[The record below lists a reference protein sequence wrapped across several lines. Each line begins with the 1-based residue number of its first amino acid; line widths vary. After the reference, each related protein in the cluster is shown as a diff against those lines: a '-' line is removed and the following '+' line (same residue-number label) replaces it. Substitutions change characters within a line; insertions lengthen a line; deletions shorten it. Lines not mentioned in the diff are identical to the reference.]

1 MLKIYEFKETIKAHE
16 GLDGAYVEFPYNVKE
31 EFGTNGI
38 VKVIATFDGVEYRGA
53 LVKMSTLCHII
64 GITKAIRKKIGKQ
77 PGDEITVTIKRDIEN
92 KVNDMPESFAIAL
105 KENKQV
111 TGFFDNLTAS
121 QKNKFIN
128 FIASAKKKETA
139 DARVAKVITML
150 ENKEKMK

>member
-1 MLKIYEFKETIKAHE
+1 MLKIYEFKGTIKAHE

-53 LVKMSTLCHII
+53 LIKMSTLCHII

-77 PGDEITVTIKRDIEN
+77 PGDEIIVTIKRDIEN
-92 KVNDMPESFAIAL
+92 KVNDMPEGFAIAL